1 MRDRFASCGKLLICS
16 VLGLSL
22 LTAGCERKVPEDIV
36 QKSLQ
41 SSLRQA
47 PNTTS
52 AMCGVP
58 VKGFSTTE
66 VKITKRGEKNTGTAH
81 LIGKPWPG
89 LNLPKQCEG
98 DVEYAY
104 SYTSK
109 TSRSG
114 RKRKTTVTWSLDS
127 LKLVAV
133 QTPGVTF
140 KPVQE
145 APPEADDGDD
155 DKPAEK

>member
-1 MRDRFASCGKLLICS
+1 MSDRGNWLLLS
-16 VLGLSL
+16 VVGLSL
-22 LTAGCERKVPEDIV
+22 AAAGCERKVPDDIV
-36 QKSLQ
+36 QKSMQ
-41 SSLRQA
+41 SALRTA
-47 PNTTS
+47 PNTAS
-52 AMCGVP
+52 AMCGVA

-66 VKITKRGEKNTGTAH
+66 VKVTKRGEKNTGTAH
-81 LIGKPWPG
+81 LIGKPWLG
-89 LNLPKQCEG
+89 QGTPKQCEG

-104 SYTSK
+104 SYSSK

-114 RKRKTTVTWSLDS
+114 RRRQTTVTWSLDS

-145 APPEADDGDD
+145 APPEADDDD
-155 DKPAEK
+155 GDKPAAGK